1 MALKLLIEVSYATGQ
16 TGCYFRS
23 TDTWLFIPEGC
34 CCPVRGKDGPLRRGG
49 EMDAS
54 ARPGAANYSLMLSE
68 FRDWC
73 ELKRNSV
80 LSDLSQSRK
89 DRRHMLSPFCGP
101 WILCRYTESYR
112 RPWILCRY
120 TESYRRHEAEAKL
133 TGCWGDEQK
142 WGVR

>member
-1 MALKLLIEVSYATGQ
+1 
-16 TGCYFRS
+16 
-23 TDTWLFIPEGC
+23 
-34 CCPVRGKDGPLRRGG
+34 
-49 EMDAS
+49 MDAS
-54 ARPGAANYSLMLSE
+54 ARPGAANYSLMFSE

-89 DRRHMLSPFCGP
+89 DRRHTLSPFCG
-101 WILCRYTESYR
+101 
-112 RPWILCRY
+112 PWILCRY